1 MAAWLALSAVVAA
14 LDQVTKFWV
23 MDSLAF
29 GEHVEVTNFFDLVL
43 VFNPGAAFSFL
54 ADHSGWQ
61 RWFFVA
67 LAIVIS
73 GWLVVLL
80 RRHQSER
87 LLPLAFAMII
97 GGAVGNVIDRFL
109 YGAVVDFLYFHIGRY
124 GWPAFN
130 LADSAIT
137 LGVVLM
143 IWAQIRDARQSA
155 QESTS

>member
-1 MAAWLALSAVVAA
+1 MAAWLALSAAVAV
-14 LDQVTKFWV
+14 LDQATKVWV